1 MPSRASTVRDT
12 TPGAPAPQEED
23 EPMVVVGQALPPE
36 AAGSLEKLIAQAQQ
50 LGKQESDTVYPDWVN
65 NGAKRA
71 LYDFGF
77 PDENLVIEIDTAVR
91 HTKPDHW
98 IGNAI
103 KEKKVRRALI
113 KALPTGFER
122 IDELMALVKAR
133 DEYR

>member
-1 MPSRASTVRDT
+1 M
-12 TPGAPAPQEED
+12 
-23 EPMVVVGQALPPE
+23 
-36 AAGSLEKLIAQAQQ
+36 AQAQQ
-50 LGKQESDTVYPDWVN
+50 LGRQESDTVYPDWIDS
-65 NGAKRA
+65 GAKRA

-77 PDENLVIEIDTAVR
+77 LDEELVLEVDEAIRD
-91 HTKPDHW
+91 TKPDRW

-113 KALPTGFER
+113 EALPAGYDR